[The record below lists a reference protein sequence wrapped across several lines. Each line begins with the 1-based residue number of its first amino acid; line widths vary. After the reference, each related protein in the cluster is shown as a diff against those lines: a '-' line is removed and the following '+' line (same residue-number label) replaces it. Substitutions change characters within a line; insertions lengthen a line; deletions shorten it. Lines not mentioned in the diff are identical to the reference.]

1 MINYHPVCG
10 EETMYSVDQDRKSI
24 RDFPS
29 QPSYKNGV
37 AKGIY
42 KDMIFFLLLL

>member
-24 RDFPS
+24 WDFPS
-29 QPSYKNGV
+29 Q
-37 AKGIY
+37 
-42 KDMIFFLLLL
+42 IFITV